1 MEKIALLHATIFGEK
16 DVIENG
22 FLSIRNGQI
31 EHIGEY
37 DSTLPFQHGKIVH
50 LPSTYKV
57 IPGRIDVHIHG
68 ANGADVMDATHDAL
82 ETMATSLPKEG
93 TTSFLATTMT
103 QSTKAIEDAVSNVA
117 SYIKKKKNVP
127 QADILGIHLE
137 GPFLN
142 PEKTGAQPSEHL
154 LDPSIS
160 LFDHWQRVADGWIKL
175 VTVAPELR
183 GGLEFIRHLQ
193 NNGVVASIGH
203 TNATNEEVTK
213 AIQAGATHV
222 THLFN
227 GMRGLH
233 HRDPGTAGT
242 ALLRDELKVEVIA
255 DGIHVHPEMLNLT
268 YQVKSSDKII
278 LITDSMRAKC
288 LRNGTYELGG
298 QTVSVQ
304 DGEARLFDG
313 TLAGSVLTMNDAVLN
328 MMKYT
333 ECTLEESIVMSSV
346 NPAKQLGL
354 FHQIGSLKEGKDAD
368 IVILDEQN
376 DVFMTICKGKIA
388 YQKEEL

>member
-37 DSTLPFQHGKIVH
+37 DSPLPFQHGKIVH

-68 ANGADVMDATHDAL
+68 ANGVDVMDATHDAL

-183 GGLEFIRHLQ
+183 GGLELIRHLQ

-388 YQKEEL
+388 YQKEEF

>member
-1 MEKIALLHATIFGEK
+1 MEKIALLHATIYGEK

-37 DSTLPFQHGKIVH
+37 DSPLPFQHGKIVH

-154 LDPSIS
+154 LDPSLS
-160 LFDHWQRVADGWIKL
+160 LFDHWQRVADGRIKL

-388 YQKEEL
+388 YQKEEF